1 MMRVTRLV
9 LLWTAL
15 LVAGAST
22 AQAQTSAPADDG
34 RFYAGG
40 AVGTTIGNSAGLTGG
55 IEVSG
60 RVWEQVEVFIE
71 AGRMRNVATEDVER
85 RAQVIADYIHGSAST
100 VQRAT
105 YFDVGGRYR
114 FAPFAGIWRPYV
126 GLGFGVAKVETTA
139 TFTVNGADVTGQL
152 LPVYGVMLGNDLSGS
167 LNKVFITIPVG
178 VQATITKRLAV
189 GVSYRWGRILAD
201 TSAIDQDVSI
211 AAQRVQF
218 DFGVRF

>member
-1 MMRVTRLV
+1 
-9 LLWTAL
+9 
-15 LVAGAST
+15 
-22 AQAQTSAPADDG
+22 
-34 RFYAGG
+34 
-40 AVGTTIGNSAGLTGG
+40 
-55 IEVSG
+55 
-60 RVWEQVEVFIE
+60 
-71 AGRMRNVATEDVER
+71 
-85 RAQVIADYIHGSAST
+85 
-100 VQRAT
+100 
-105 YFDVGGRYR
+105 VGGRYR

-178 VQATITKRLAV
+178 VQATFSKRYAL